1 MKTSL
6 VRMYTNDNLELV
18 GMLYEPDLKAS
29 EQARRVVVHVH
40 GMAGN
45 FYENS
50 FLDYFA
56 QTLTTHGVAFLTFN
70 NRGNEFIKDLYVQK
84 DGKRFTR
91 RIGNTYERFEESV
104 LDIQAALAYVRA
116 RGYKTTHLSGHSLG
130 ASKVAY
136 FAHITAQANLASLI
150 FLAPADM
157 QGMAKADAQYERD
170 IAAAREMIAQGK
182 GDEIMPF
189 IVWGD
194 SYLSASTY
202 MSISG
207 PESHVAFPF
216 HLHAPEE
223 LKTISGITLP
233 MLAIMGSADFAA
245 SIPVPEALDIFK
257 KACVASPRAEAVLL
271 GEANH
276 GYVGYEQKCADE
288 VVRWVNTH

>member
-6 VRMYTNDNLELV
+6 VRLYTEDHLELV
-18 GMLYEPDLKAS
+18 GLLYEPELKMGEHA
-29 EQARRVVVHVH
+29 QRVVVHVH

-50 FLDYFA
+50 FLDYLA
-56 QTLTTHGVAFLTFN
+56 QTLTAHGVAFLTFN
-70 NRGNEFIKDLYVQK
+70 NRGTEFIKDVYIQK

-91 RIGNTYERFEESV
+91 RIGNTYERFEDCV
-104 LDIQAALAYVRA
+104 IDIQAALTYVRK
-116 RGYKTTHLSGHSLG
+116 RGYNTIHLSGHSLG

-136 FAHITAQANLASLI
+136 AASTIPGIAIESLI

-157 QGMAKADAQYERD
+157 QGMALADAQYERD
-170 IAAAREMIAQGK
+170 IATARKMIVQGK

-194 SYLSASTY
+194 SYLSAATY

-207 PESHVAFPF
+207 PDARVAFPF
-216 HLHAPEE
+216 HQHAPEA
-223 LKTISGITLP
+223 LKTVSSIKSP
-233 MLAIMGSADFAA
+233 MLAIMGTTDFAA
-245 SIPVPEALDIFK
+245 SIPVPEALEIFK
-257 KACVASPRAEAVLL
+257 KACVASPRAEAILL

-288 VVRWVNTH
+288 VVRWINTH